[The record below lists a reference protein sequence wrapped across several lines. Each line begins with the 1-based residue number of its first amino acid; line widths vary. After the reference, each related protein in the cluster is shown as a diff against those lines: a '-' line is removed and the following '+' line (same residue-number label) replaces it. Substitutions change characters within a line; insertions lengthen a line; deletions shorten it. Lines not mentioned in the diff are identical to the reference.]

1 MNRQRLAQ
9 LRIAPLHLQQGLFA
23 SLALLVTLIAGQQFQ
38 RWQDTQAPAPRMAVQ
53 HLTQTQTHF
62 TPVSSSLTGS
72 SPVQL
77 MTVDQAQP
85 VLESPRQERWVF

>member
-38 RWQDTQAPAPRMAVQ
+38 RWQDTQAPAHRMPVQ
-53 HLTQTQTHF
+53 HLTQTHF